1 MQSLPPKRPSPDRY
15 LALGRTSVL
24 VLDDNANALTLIAEV
39 LRGLGCGKVYRV
51 MNAEAA
57 MAQLNSG
64 SVDLVFADIE
74 MPDGNG
80 LEFVRQVR
88 ASSNPAVAG
97 VVIVMVSAQA
107 TESRVMEA
115 GVSGADSFLGKPY
128 SVSGLARCLGEGIAG
143 RRWAEQ
149 ADPPRRREPKVL
161 EA

>member
-1 MQSLPPKRPSPDRY
+1 MD
-15 LALGRTSVL
+15 LGRTSVL

-39 LRGLGCGKVYRV
+39 LRGLGCGKIYRA

-57 MAQLNSG
+57 MAQLKSG
-64 SVDLVFADIE
+64 GVDLVFADIE

-80 LEFVRQVR
+80 FEFLHQVR
-88 ASSNPAVAG
+88 ASPNPAIAG

-115 GVSGADSFLGKPY
+115 RVNGADSFLCKPY
-128 SVSGLARCLGEGIAG
+128 SVSALARCMGEGIAG
-143 RRWAEQ
+143 RRWAEHG
-149 ADPPRRREPKVL
+149 DPPHRREAKVI